1 MVKVPKSNNSD
12 LLNQTSIL
20 SQALPFMQKYAGK
33 NVTIKFGGSAM
44 GKDKLSSSFAKD
56 IVLLK
61 QVGINPIVVHGG
73 GPRIG
78 KMLERLKVKSSFID
92 GLRVTDKETMDIV
105 EMVLSGSINKEIVME
120 INKEGGRAI
129 GLSGKDAL
137 LTETKKF
144 KKKKSSGEV
153 EKFLDLGFVGLPN
166 KINTDFLKWCIQS
179 DFIPVISPIGYGKN
193 YETFNINA
201 DTMAGAVS
209 ASVLSERLILLTD
222 VKGVLDKNGNLI
234 TQIKLNE
241 IKNLIKNGTISGGMI
256 PKVETCV
263 EAVKNGVKAA
273 VILDGKLEH
282 SILLEMFTA
291 HGVGTLI
298 TS

>member
-1 MVKVPKSNNSD
+1 MVKVSKSNNSD

-44 GKDKLSSSFAKD
+44 GRDKLSSSFAKN

-282 SILLEMFTA
+282 SILLEIFTS

-298 TS
+298 TN

>member
-1 MVKVPKSNNSD
+1 MIKVSKLKSSD
-12 LLNQTSIL
+12 FLNQTSIL
-20 SQALPFMQKYAGK
+20 SQALPFMQNYAGK

-78 KMLERLKVKSSFID
+78 KMLDRLKVKSSFID

-137 LTETKKF
+137 LAETKKF

-166 KINTDFLKWCIQS
+166 KINTDFLKWCIKS

-193 YETFNINA
+193 FETFNINA

-222 VKGVLDKNGNLI
+222 VKGVLDKKGNLI

-241 IKNLIKNGTISGGMI
+241 VQNLIKNGTISGGMI
-256 PKVETCV
+256 PKIETCV

-282 SILLEMFTA
+282 SILLEIFTE

-298 TS
+298 TN

>member
-1 MVKVPKSNNSD
+1 MIKVSKSNNSD